1 MLSFYVGRKRK
12 LIEKSVVDQC
22 NFVVSCQF
30 YNTPK
35 VHYNRDIFFFGG
47 FFFPLHCIRK
57 HTLRGEF
64 YNQVLS
70 SEEWAWSNTVDDFKA
85 TVVEDI
91 AFHLNC
97 K

>member
-47 FFFPLHCIRK
+47 FFFSPSLHQK
-57 HTLRGEF
+57 TH
-64 YNQVLS
+64 
-70 SEEWAWSNTVDDFKA
+70 FKG
-85 TVVEDI
+85 
-91 AFHLNC
+91 
-97 K
+97 